1 MDKNLK
7 ENYKQINFE
16 NFNQTTEEDVGI
28 IEFVNKEDEGF
39 ECILKHRYSDF
50 IVNEISENGKV
61 VWLKDPNKK
70 QESVIQREEIK
81 DIKKE
86 ENVEHKKEIIEDK
99 NTENYQVDKENPSKG
114 KFILK
119 TQLVEEI
126 INNHFVE
133 KQILDKEDGEKLRE
147 LIIKYNER
155 HILYLF

>member
-99 NTENYQVDKENPSKG
+99 NTENYQVDKEKCTSCDPGS
-114 KFILK
+114 L
-119 TQLVEEI
+119 
-126 INNHFVE
+126 
-133 KQILDKEDGEKLRE
+133 
-147 LIIKYNER
+147 
-155 HILYLF
+155 